1 MEQPFISVV
10 IPALNEEKRIGAC
23 LKAITSQDF
32 PKDRYEVV
40 VSLSDKTTD
49 KTAEICKEYG
59 AKVVMSPPGIGRAR
73 SDGFKAAKGDIFAGT
88 DADTLVCPEW
98 LSVID
103 ERFKSDDRLVS
114 LTGPIL
120 PVKGSK
126 KIVKASFALAF
137 GFYRGIG
144 KIQGK
149 EYISGMNF
157 AVERKAYEKCGGY
170 DPNIQS
176 SEDTDLSE
184 RISKFGKT
192 AYDSRMKVHT
202 STRRLEEGYLHSFL
216 RYSKNYLLLRLGKTP
231 GSFTHYR

>member
-1 MEQPFISVV
+1 MEHPFISVV
-10 IPALNEEKRIGAC
+10 IPALNEEKRIGEC

-32 PKDRYEVV
+32 DKSRYEII

-49 KTAEICKEYG
+49 KTADICKEYG
-59 AKVVMSPPGIGRAR
+59 AKIVMAAPGIGLAR
-73 SDGFKAAKGDIFAGT
+73 SEGFKVAKGNIFAGT

-103 ERFKSDDRLVS
+103 ENFKKSKIVS

-120 PVKGSK
+120 PKKGSTR
-126 KIVKASFALAF
+126 IIRVSFAFAF
-137 GFYRGIG
+137 GFYRGVG

-157 AVERKAYEKCGGY
+157 AVDRIAYEKCGGY

-192 AYDSRMKVHT
+192 VFDSRMKVFT
-202 STRRLEEGYLHSFL
+202 STRRLQEGYVHSFL
-216 RYSKNYLLLRLGKTP
+216 RYSKNYVLLRLGKKP

>member
-1 MEQPFISVV
+1 MEHPFISVI
-10 IPALNEEKRIGAC
+10 IPALNEEKRIGEC
-23 LKAITSQDF
+23 LKAITDQSFD
-32 PKDRYEVV
+32 KNRYEII
-40 VSLSDKTTD
+40 VSLCDKTTD
-49 KTAEICKEYG
+49 ETARICEEYG
-59 AKVVMSPPGIGRAR
+59 AKIVMSPPGIGRAR

-88 DADTLVCPEW
+88 DADTIVCPEW

-103 ERFKSDDRLVS
+103 ENFKNSKIVS

-120 PVKGSK
+120 PKKGSTR
-126 KIVKASFALAF
+126 VMRLSFAFAF

-157 AVERKAYEKCGGY
+157 AVERVAYEKCGGY
-170 DPNIQS
+170 DPNIKS

-184 RISKFGKT
+184 KISKFGKT
-192 AYDSRMKVHT
+192 AFDSRMKVYT
-202 STRRLEEGYLHSFL
+202 STRRLQEGYVHSFL
-216 RYSKNYLLLRLGKTP
+216 RYSKNYVLLKLGKRP

>member
-1 MEQPFISVV
+1 MEQPFISIV
-10 IPALNEEKRIGAC
+10 IPALNEEKRIGEC

-32 PKDRYEVV
+32 PKNRYEVI
-40 VSLSDKTTD
+40 VSLCDKTTD

-73 SDGFKAAKGDIFAGT
+73 SDGFKTAKGHIFAGT

-103 ERFKSDDRLVS
+103 ERFKSDEKLVS

-120 PVKGSK
+120 PKKGSK
-126 KIVKASFALAF
+126 RIIRLSFAFAF
-137 GFYRGIG
+137 SFYRGVG

-157 AVERKAYEKCGGY
+157 AVDRAAYEKCGGY
-170 DPNIQS
+170 DPDIQS

-184 RISKFGKT
+184 KISKFGKT
-192 AYDSRMKVHT
+192 VFDSRMKVYT
-202 STRRLEEGYLHSFL
+202 STRRLQEGYIHSFL
-216 RYSKNYLLLRLGKTP
+216 RYSKNYVLLRLGKRP